1 MLTTARIKP
10 GTRRSARTKETQQ
23 KAILYLCGSG
33 LMHRRWLAELDNQ
46 PRQINGPAVKRE
58 AERRIALNSKPP
70 DRNV

>member
-1 MLTTARIKP
+1 
-10 GTRRSARTKETQQ
+10 
-23 KAILYLCGSG
+23 
-33 LMHRRWLAELDNQ
+33 MHRRWLAELDNQ